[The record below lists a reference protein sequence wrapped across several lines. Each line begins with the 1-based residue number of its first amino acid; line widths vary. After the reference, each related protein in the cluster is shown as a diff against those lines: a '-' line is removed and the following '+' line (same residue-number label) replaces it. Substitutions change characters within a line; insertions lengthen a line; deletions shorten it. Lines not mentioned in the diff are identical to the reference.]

1 MKPPLLAIEELR
13 VTAVSNGNRTR
24 VVDGLSLTVAAGE
37 TVGLVGES
45 GSGKSVTALSILDL
59 LPQPPLEIEAGRI
72 RFDDLD
78 LRQLRG
84 EALRRVRGGDIAMIF
99 QEPMTALN
107 PVLTI
112 GRQLSESLVTH
123 LNLSPRTA
131 RLRAAVWLR
140 RVNLA
145 APERQ
150 LSAYPHELSGG
161 MRQRVMI
168 AMAVACRPRLIIA
181 DEPTTALDATIQAQI
196 LTLMNRLKGHL
207 GSALLLITHDL
218 GVVAQ
223 MASRVVVMYAGQ
235 VVESAAVGPL
245 FKSPMHPYTEA
256 LLAAV
261 PRWGGGVAEGKRLS
275 PIRGTL
281 PAPGEKLPGCRFAPR
296 CPYAFS
302 RCLESAAPLF
312 KVAAGRQ
319 ARCWLH
325 VHPQKRA
332 GGRNG

>member
-1 MKPPLLAIEELR
+1 MTPPLLAIDELC
-13 VTAVSNGNRTR
+13 VTAVSNGKRVR

-45 GSGKSVTALSILDL
+45 GCGKSVTALSVLDL
-59 LPQPPLEIEAGRI
+59 LSRPPLTIEAGRI

-78 LRQLRG
+78 LRHLRG

-123 LNLSPRTA
+123 MGLSPRTA

-140 RVNLA
+140 RVNMA

-150 LSAYPHELSGG
+150 LKAYPHELSGG

-168 AMAVACRPRLIIA
+168 AMAMACRPRLIIA
-181 DEPTTALDATIQAQI
+181 DEPTTALDVTIQAQI
-196 LTLMNRLKGHL
+196 LALMNRLKNRL

-245 FKSPMHPYTEA
+245 FKSAFHPYTEA

-261 PRWGGGVAEGKRLS
+261 PRWGGAAWGKV
-275 PIRGTL
+275 L
-281 PAPGEKLPGCRFAPR
+281 PAIQGNVPSPGETPPGCRFAPR
-296 CPYAFS
+296 CRYVFA
-302 RCLESAAPLF
+302 RCREAAPPLF
-312 KVAAGRQ
+312 DVAAGQR

-325 VHPQKRA
+325 LYPEKDQRRRH
-332 GGRNG
+332 G

>member
-1 MKPPLLAIEELR
+1 MRPPLLTIEDLR
-13 VTAVSNGNRTR
+13 VTALSNGKRVR

-45 GSGKSVTALSILDL
+45 GCGKSVTALSVLDL
-59 LPQPPLEIEAGRI
+59 LPRPPLEIEAGRI

-78 LRQLRG
+78 LRRLRDDS
-84 EALRRVRGGDIAMIF
+84 LRRVRGGDIAMIF

-123 LNLSPRTA
+123 LGLSPRTA

-140 RVNLA
+140 RVNMA

-168 AMAVACRPRLIIA
+168 AMAMACRPRLLIA

-196 LTLMNRLKGHL
+196 LTLMNRLKSRL

-245 FKSPMHPYTEA
+245 FKSPFHPYTEA

-261 PRWGGGVAEGKRLS
+261 PRWGGGAAGTRLS
-275 PIRGTL
+275 AIRGTV
-281 PAPGEKLPGCRFAPR
+281 PAPGERITGCRFAPR
-296 CPYAFS
+296 CSFAFT
-302 RCLESAAPLF
+302 RCREASPPLF
-312 KVAAGRQ
+312 EVAVGQ
-319 ARCWLH
+319 HARCWLH
-325 VHPQKRA
+325 LHPEKRK
-332 GGRNG
+332 GGRYG